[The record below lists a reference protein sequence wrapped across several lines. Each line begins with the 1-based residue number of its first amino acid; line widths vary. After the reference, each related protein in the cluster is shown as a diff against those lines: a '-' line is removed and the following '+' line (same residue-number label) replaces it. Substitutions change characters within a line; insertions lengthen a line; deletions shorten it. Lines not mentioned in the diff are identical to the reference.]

1 VLRSTRSTRAYPS
14 ATSRE
19 VASSARL
26 ASTTLSADFF
36 GELLTRHTRIR
47 AMTRHDESSD
57 SREVRAVLAK
67 LRMCCLAL
75 PGTTETPTW
84 GHPNFRVDTK
94 IFAAFGHYG
103 GRPSIGTK
111 QTKPDQL
118 ALCSDPRFF
127 VSPYVGKH
135 GWTSVHVDEP
145 VAWSLIED
153 LVLRSY
159 RLIASKARIA
169 ELDARVVASRPVRKT
184 KKRAK
189 VAKKKSKARK
199 RPARKG

>member
-1 VLRSTRSTRAYPS
+1 MS
-14 ATSRE
+14 
-19 VASSARL
+19 
-26 ASTTLSADFF
+26 
-36 GELLTRHTRIR
+36 
-47 AMTRHDESSD
+47 RHDESAD

-67 LRMCCLAL
+67 LRMFCLAL

-84 GHPNFRVDTK
+84 GHPNFRVGNK
-94 IFAAFGHYG
+94 IFAAFGDYG

-145 VAWSLIED
+145 IAWSLIED

-159 RLIASKARIA
+159 RLIASKQHLA
-169 ELDARVVASRPVRKT
+169 ELDARAAVASKPARKT
-184 KKRAK
+184 KKRPSA
-189 VAKKKSKARK
+189 SKRK
-199 RPARKG
+199 RKAEKRPSRKG